1 MLTSRFQTTRAQ
13 LFRAVLFCQA
23 DLEWNLYLSN
33 TQRKSHNRGEGRIQ
47 TGNLRETATEHS
59 QDNVRIMSGRMAVG
73 WWWWWRWWW
82 WRWRWCLYKVVPDLG
97 ITLVL
102 TIAPLTFS
110 VAGMAQTELW
120 SCRRG
125 FPIRK
130 PASSTIVLA
139 KKGTTLQTWHIF
151 WFLSFWFLG

>member
-23 DLEWNLYLSN
+23 DLEWNLCLSN

-73 WWWWWRWWW
+73 
-82 WRWRWCLYKVVPDLG
+82 
-97 ITLVL
+97 
-102 TIAPLTFS
+102 
-110 VAGMAQTELW
+110 
-120 SCRRG
+120 
-125 FPIRK
+125 
-130 PASSTIVLA
+130 
-139 KKGTTLQTWHIF
+139 
-151 WFLSFWFLG
+151 

>member
-23 DLEWNLYLSN
+23 DLEWNLCLSN

-73 WWWWWRWWW
+73 WWWWWWWL

-130 PASSTIVLA
+130 PASSTIVVA